1 MEWYKFK
8 EKYGELQNPKGQSF
22 VYVISQYKNGPF
34 KVGLTKADLYRR
46 FGSYQTAFV
55 NFYVH
60 MVVVFMYDDIFA
72 AENYIHKNVVEGV
85 IRFPGTNNKSEWFN
99 VPLGKIFDAF
109 QDMVKRSDI
118 NPVYGYK
125 VGSERITY
133 LREYQQQDGVPLP
146 YKTRAGRE
154 VKPTEKG
161 GNHTIYFDNN
171 RRYDG
176 INFSLYADGIA
187 SVPKPERRSSRRK
200 KKFS

>member
-8 EKYGELQNPKGQSF
+8 QKHGELQNPKGQSF
-22 VYVISQYKNGPF
+22 VYVISQYKKGPF

-46 FGSYQTAFV
+46 MDDYQLCFID
-55 NFYVH
+55 FYVH
-60 MVVVFMYDDIFA
+60 MVVVFMYDDIFT
-72 AENYIHKNVVEGV
+72 AETYIHDNVVEGV
-85 IRFPGTNNKSEWFN
+85 MRYPGTNNKTEWFD

-109 QDMVKRSDI
+109 QDMVKRSNI

-125 VGSERITY
+125 VGPERITY
-133 LREYQQQDGVPLP
+133 LREYQQQDGVPPP

-154 VKPTEKG
+154 IKPTEKG
-161 GNHTIYFDNN
+161 STHSMYFDNN

-176 INFSLYADGIA
+176 VNFSLYADGIA

-200 KKFS
+200 KKNW